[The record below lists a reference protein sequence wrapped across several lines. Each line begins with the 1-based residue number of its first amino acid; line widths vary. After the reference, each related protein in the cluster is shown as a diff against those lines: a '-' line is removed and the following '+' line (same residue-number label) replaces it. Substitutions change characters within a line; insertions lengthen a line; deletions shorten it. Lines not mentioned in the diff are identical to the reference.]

1 MFEQTADQKVALSKE
16 KLRQADE
23 EISQTY
29 SQAMAQIAKEKE
41 MGIIQDPM
49 AAMDAMGGEEGAV
62 EGEAPPEGGGGGDLD
77 SAFSSMISP
86 DDYGKGNIW

>member
-29 SQAMAQIAKEKE
+29 SQAMAQIEKEK
-41 MGIIQDPM
+41 
-49 AAMDAMGGEEGAV
+49 
-62 EGEAPPEGGGGGDLD
+62 
-77 SAFSSMISP
+77 
-86 DDYGKGNIW
+86 NT